1 MPGRSDY
8 AAETLEALARHSGGL
23 CYYPGCPQPVTTE
36 VNGETHLTVEVVP
49 IRGATP
55 ESPRYDSAMTD
66 EQSQD
71 LRNLLLLCDQH
82 RGEVDAREI
91 VYPVEELH
99 RWKGQRESDHASALR
114 RLREV
119 TPSGLRTVVG
129 QGLEEHDVRLLN
141 AIGRLEE
148 TDCEAAKLLRNL
160 LDELTESY
168 TRQQGSLDPAMVN
181 DFYMATR
188 QLSRMQDVLEEYA
201 AAVHLSFK
209 WQPLSDQE

>member
-8 AAETLEALARHSGGL
+8 AAKTLEAVARYSGGL
-23 CYYPGCPQPVTTE
+23 CYYPGCPRPVTTE
-36 VNGETHLTVEVVP
+36 VNGEIRLTVEVVP
-49 IRGATP
+49 IRGAAP

-66 EQSQD
+66 DQRQD

-82 RGEVDAREI
+82 RREVDAREI
-91 VYPVEELH
+91 VYPVEVLH
-99 RWKGQRESDHASALR
+99 RWKAQRESDHASALR

-119 TPSGLRTVVG
+119 APSGLRTVVG
-129 QGLEEHDVRLLN
+129 PGLQEHDARLLN

-148 TDCEAAKLLRNL
+148 TDSEAAKLLRSL

-168 TRQQGSLDPAMVN
+168 TRQQGALDPAMVN

-188 QLSRMQDVLEEYA
+188 QLARMQDVLEEYA